1 MVIAMAFTAVFFL
14 MLAIRGSTIGVRQY
28 LRHGSA
34 DRDGAAFDQL
44 VDGRRI
50 DPRILQYPDAVLA
63 PPHDASGHTWHHPD
77 EQLIEMTRNGASGIV
92 PGYQICMPGLEDNL
106 RDREIE
112 AVLSYRKRTWP

>member
-63 PPHDASGHTWHHPD
+63 DPRRLQPAAPFGPAEGCDAARPGGEAAKLGRASG
-77 EQLIEMTRNGASGIV
+77 
-92 PGYQICMPGLEDNL
+92 
-106 RDREIE
+106 RERGGQ
-112 AVLSYRKRTWP
+112 YG